1 MAWVSFNF
9 NILLCSEVAGCN
21 FFGTPSKGDEFSCG
35 VNDRSYFHP
44 LIAKSLTKFSLEPG
58 TSQQMI
64 LGLYPECKSLVVTMI
79 CMN

>member
-35 VNDRSYFHP
+35 RNECSYFHP
-44 LIAKSLTKFSLEPG
+44 YLLNPWQNS
-58 TSQQMI
+58 I
-64 LGLYPECKSLVVTMI
+64 LNPVPAST
-79 CMN
+79 